1 MTDGSNTPLTCK
13 VDDDLLRFCERIQI
27 GSTTATVATDNTRNS
42 RAIILC
48 EQKLRCVEYSIN
60 ASFKAQVPASLNNIW
75 LTDSDQA
82 WFHQGNILAVTQ
94 GSSGFTQGLLLCVER
109 SQIQMARIAGSSE
122 PGMVPRHIHIKGTPT
137 AALYSQRLKKLV
149 VLFYQI
155 IITPA
160 IQRNGT
166 RITPNHR
173 SFKYETI
180 IIDPDVESIGQ
191 CLEEGNDIAF
201 NPAFTGNPGEEFV
214 GVSEWFPNDG
224 KGLHHMF
231 VVLPSQS
238 ESNGRILFFAASER
252 GLDFKREF
260 EEGAPIRALAPY
272 GPNSLIYCCGG
283 DLCLLTLDV
292 RAGKS
297 SGKILQ
303 PFKLGLGAEGLHIS
317 TNEPLVYVT
326 TDKNGLLVFKTE
338 ENKLVPHLSG
348 EGERIGLH
356 HLTIPKLS
364 LTITSQKDST
374 ISGLWEPSTSTGF
387 EATLPGSITRFP
399 QIRRPSWQNLFGIE
413 RSLAASEPIM
423 GISTNGAVYQFEIL
437 DEHSRSLLR
446 FIQNM
451 AMRDR
456 RVCPF
461 GDEFLFRSR
470 HLDPCLNRRAN
481 LHVDGDI
488 LRRLLDRDAEN
499 TLRGMLE
506 CDPVPGN
513 RPWFEADFSRSLSRQ
528 ERFEKLA
535 RAAGIVDW
543 ENGDRLIPAVITWM
557 RIRLQIAL

>member
-1 MTDGSNTPLTCK
+1 M
-13 VDDDLLRFCERIQI
+13 LRFFERIQI
-27 GSTTATVATDNTRNS
+27 GSTTAIVATDNTRNS

-48 EQKLRCVEYSIN
+48 EQRLRCVEYPVN
-60 ASFKAQVPASLNNIW
+60 ASSKAQVPASLNNIW
-75 LTDSDQA
+75 LTDTDQPG
-82 WFHQGNILAVTQ
+82 FQQGNILAVTQ
-94 GSSGFTQGLLLCVER
+94 GLSGFTQGLLLCVER
-109 SQIQMARIAGSSE
+109 SQIHMARIAGSSE

-166 RITPNHR
+166 RITPNQR

-180 IIDPDVESIGQ
+180 IIDPDVESTDQG
-191 CLEEGNDIAF
+191 LEEGNDIAF

-231 VVLPSQS
+231 VVHTTQS
-238 ESNGRILFFAASER
+238 ESKGRILFFAASER

-260 EEGAPIRALAPY
+260 EEGAPIRALSPY

-283 DLCLLTLDV
+283 DLCLWTLDV

-297 SGKILQ
+297 SGKMLQ

-326 TDKNGLLVFKTE
+326 TDKNGLLVFKIK

-364 LTITSQKDST
+364 LTITSQKDCT
-374 ISGLWEPSTSTGF
+374 ISGLWEPSKRSVEGLTSTVF
-387 EATLPGSITRFP
+387 EATLPGSITRFH
-399 QIRRPSWQNLFGIE
+399 QIRRPPWQNLFGLD

-423 GISTNGAVYQFEIL
+423 GISTNGAMYQFEIL
-437 DEHSRSLLR
+437 DEPSRSLLR

-451 AMRDR
+451 ALRDR
-456 RVCPF
+456 RICPF
-461 GDEFLFRSR
+461 GDEFMFRSR
-470 HLDPCLNRRAN
+470 HIDPCLNRRAN

-513 RPWFEADFSRSLSRQ
+513 RPGFEADFASSLSRR

-543 ENGDRLIPAVITWM
+543 ENGGQLIPAVIRWM